1 MQSKGRRLSLQN
13 RNKKK
18 GRENKMAKLGI
29 NQTSGQT
36 TNRNQK
42 K

>member
-1 MQSKGRRLSLQN
+1 
-13 RNKKK
+13 
-18 GRENKMAKLGI
+18 MAKLGI